1 MIQNCCILT
10 IFTVKIVIMREEKQR
25 FRWLSRR
32 LPASSTRRL
41 VVVTGARQTG
51 KTTLALECYPD
62 LRHLNLDAI
71 ETREDLR
78 AVRTAA
84 WGGAVGP
91 AVIDEAQKEP
101 NVFEKV
107 KYAYDQGQV
116 DFSVLLGSSRILL
129 MDRVKESLAGRAFLY
144 DLWPLM
150 PGELLTPATAEPPL
164 PLLDALLDEPRGP
177 GAVLAG
183 RPPVLVGDEADACLS
198 AIEHLEQWGGMPELL
213 RLGDD
218 DRRQW
223 LRSYRQTFLERDLA
237 DLVRLSDLQPFVKL
251 TRLAMLRTGRL
262 LSYSELA
269 RDAGLSPSTAK
280 RYLEYLRISYQ
291 TVLLQPYARNLT
303 SSVVKTPKLYWVDPG
318 ILRQGTDRRGQPDG
332 ELFENLVVVEIH
344 KWIQTMARG
353 VNLTFYRTRSGM
365 EVDLVID
372 TPHGLLAAEIKSR
385 PGARSTDLVNLR
397 RLAASA
403 GDRWLGGL
411 VIHRGKSLEIL
422 DRDNDIWS
430 MPVSRLFFG

>member
-1 MIQNCCILT
+1 
-10 IFTVKIVIMREEKQR
+10 
-25 FRWLSRR
+25 
-32 LPASSTRRL
+32 
-41 VVVTGARQTG
+41 VVTGARQTG
-51 KTTLALECYPD
+51 KTTLALDVYRD
-62 LRHLNLDAI
+62 LRHVNLDAI
-71 ETREDLR
+71 EAREDLR
-78 AVRTAA
+78 TIRSDDWGRTV
-84 WGGAVGP
+84 GA
-91 AVIDEAQKEP
+91 AVIDEAQKETS
-101 NVFEKV
+101 VFEKL
-107 KYAYDQGQV
+107 KYAYDKGQV

-150 PGELLTPATAEPPL
+150 PGELITPASAEPPP
-164 PLLDALLDEPRGP
+164 PLLDALLDEPGRL
-177 GAVLAG
+177 GAVLSEL
-183 RPPVLVGDEADACLS
+183 PPVLVGERADACLS

-213 RLGDD
+213 RLDD
-218 DRRQW
+218 EDRRQW
-223 LRSYRQTFLERDLA
+223 LRSYRQTFLERDLV

-251 TRLAMLRTGRL
+251 TRLAMMRTGRL

-318 ILRQGTDRRGQPDG
+318 ILRQGIGQRGQPTG

-344 KWIQTMARG
+344 KWIQTMARDVG
-353 VNLTFYRTRSGM
+353 LTFYRTRSGM
-365 EVDLVID
+365 EVDLIID
-372 TPHGLLAAEIKSR
+372 TPQGLLAAEIKSR
-385 PGARSTDLVNLR
+385 QGPHTADLVNLR

-411 VIHRGKSLEIL
+411 LIHRGSRLEQL
-422 DRDNDIWS
+422 DADCDIWS
-430 MPVSRLFFG
+430 MPVSRLFF